1 MLIEISYNELLSL
14 GFFMIIIGFFIV
26 FVSIMILVF
35 KSIKGAG
42 KGEVEG
48 GGVIV
53 IGPIPIVFGT
63 SKRVTEFLLILAIIL
78 FLLALVFFLLPYITF
93 R

>member
-35 KSIKGAG
+35 KSIKGTG

>member
-1 MLIEISYNELLSL
+1 MV
-14 GFFMIIIGFFIV
+14 IIGFFII
-26 FVSIMILVF
+26 FVSIMILIL

-42 KGEVEG
+42 KGKVEG

-63 SKRVTEFLLILAIIL
+63 SRRVTEFLLILAIIL
-78 FLLALVFFLLPYITF
+78 FLLALVFFFLPYIIF

>member
-1 MLIEISYNELLSL
+1 MLAEISYNELLSL
-14 GFFMIIIGFFIV
+14 GFFMIIIGFLIV
-26 FVSIMILVF
+26 FVSVMILIL
-35 KSIKGAG
+35 KSIKGVG

-63 SKRVTEFLLILAIIL
+63 SKKVTEFLLILAIIL
-78 FLLALVFFLLPYITF
+78 FLLALVFFFLPYITF

>member
-1 MLIEISYNELLSL
+1 
-14 GFFMIIIGFFIV
+14 MIIIGFFIV
-26 FVSIMILVF
+26 FISIMILVF
-35 KSIKGAG
+35 KSIKEAG
-42 KGEVEG
+42 KGRVEG

-63 SKRVTEFLLILAIIL
+63 SKRVTVFLLILAIIL
-78 FLLALVFFLLPYITF
+78 FLLALIFFLLPYTVF